1 MYLYLVIY
9 RNKEKTWRNIFENYE
24 DAITLVK
31 TILEMED
38 ELIKFV
44 RVIKYD

>member
-9 RNKEKTWRNIFENYE
+9 RNKEKTLKNIFENYE

>member
-1 MYLYLVIY
+1 MYLYLIIY
-9 RNKEKTWRNIFENYE
+9 RSEGKTWRNIFENYK

-31 TILEMED
+31 TILEMKD